1 MCCPSVAHIV
11 DLNIGTSCDHHP
23 DIREGNVLAPVV
35 CLTSSVVHISIG
47 TVSQTSLTQVPS
59 QSDAGS
65 FATGHGCHGCLLR
78 CHSLAL
84 TGRACHTPSSSW
96 YPYLSVCI
104 CICCECNDSEQ
115 AFAFACLLGGGLGA
129 SRRKRDLIYENMVT
143 DDPFLFPVHAHDI
156 EDYNTIMSHTRVSR

>member
-23 DIREGNVLAPVV
+23 DIRESNVLAPVV
-35 CLTSSVVHISIG
+35 CLTSSVVHISVG

-65 FATGHGCHGCLLR
+65 FATGHGCLLR

-96 YPYLSVCI
+96 YPIFQSAITSDSI
-104 CICCECNDSEQ
+104 CICFVS
-115 AFAFACLLGGGLGA
+115 AIILSRPLPLLVFLGVALVHQGGKEI
-129 SRRKRDLIYENMVT
+129 SSTKT
-143 DDPFLFPVHAHDI
+143 W
-156 EDYNTIMSHTRVSR
+156 

>member
-1 MCCPSVAHIV
+1 MPTSTHPINFICCPSVAHIV

-23 DIREGNVLAPVV
+23 DIRESNVLAPVV
-35 CLTSSVVHISIG
+35 CLNSSVVHISIG

-96 YPYLSVCI
+96 YPIFQS
-104 CICCECNDSEQ
+104 
-115 AFAFACLLGGGLGA
+115 AFAFVVSAMILSRPLPLLVFLGLALVRQGGKEI
-129 SRRKRDLIYENMVT
+129 SSTKT
-143 DDPFLFPVHAHDI
+143 W
-156 EDYNTIMSHTRVSR
+156 

>member
-23 DIREGNVLAPVV
+23 DIRESNVLAPVV
-35 CLTSSVVHISIG
+35 CLTSSVVHISVG

-96 YPYLSVCI
+96 YPIFQSAITSDSI
-104 CICCECNDSEQ
+104 CICFVS
-115 AFAFACLLGGGLGA
+115 AMILSRPLPLLVFLGVALVRQGGKEI
-129 SRRKRDLIYENMVT
+129 SSTKT
-143 DDPFLFPVHAHDI
+143 W
-156 EDYNTIMSHTRVSR
+156 

>member
-23 DIREGNVLAPVV
+23 DIRESNVLAPVV
-35 CLTSSVVHISIG
+35 CLTSSVVHISVG

-65 FATGHGCHGCLLR
+65 FATGHGCLLR

-84 TGRACHTPSSSW
+84 TGRACHTPSNSW
-96 YPYLSVCI
+96 YPFFQSAITSDSI
-104 CICCECNDSEQ
+104 CICFVS
-115 AFAFACLLGGGLGA
+115 AMILSRPLPLLVFLGVALVHQGGKEI
-129 SRRKRDLIYENMVT
+129 SSTKT
-143 DDPFLFPVHAHDI
+143 W
-156 EDYNTIMSHTRVSR
+156 